1 MQIVAAL
8 QIAPVPSTLGPW
20 NRGKQIGQKLPLKA
34 KEVWAIRTHL
44 QVRRR
49 LRDLALF
56 NLAIDSKLR
65 GCDLLKLRVRDIAR
79 SGPIRQR
86 ATVLQQKTGR
96 CVTFEIT
103 ETTRNALS
111 DWLAS
116 KPKKPGDYLFGG
128 RGKSGA
134 PLTTRQYGRLVKD
147 WVSLVGLDSSD
158 YGTHSIR
165 RTKAAAIYRRTGNL
179 RAVQILLGHSK
190 LESTV
195 RYLGIDV
202 EDAIALSEQTD
213 F

>member
-1 MQIVAAL
+1 MQIISAL
-8 QIAPVPSTLGPW
+8 QIAPVPSTSGSW
-20 NRGKQIGQKLPLKA
+20 NRGKQVGQKLPLKA

-49 LRDLALF
+49 IRDLALF
-56 NLAIDSKLR
+56 NLGIDSKLR
-65 GCDLLKLRVRDIAR
+65 GCDLLKLRVRDVAP
-79 SGPIRQR
+79 SSTIRQR

-103 ETTRNALS
+103 ETTRNALR
-111 DWLAS
+111 DWLAIT
-116 KPKKPGDYLFGG
+116 PRQPGDFLFDS
-128 RGKSGA
+128 RGKHGCA
-134 PLTTRQYGRLVKD
+134 LTTRQYGRLVKE
-147 WVSLVGLDSSD
+147 WVSLVGLDPSD
-158 YGTHSIR
+158 FGTHSIR

-179 RAVQILLGHSK
+179 RAVQLLLGHSK

>member
-1 MQIVAAL
+1 MQIVTAFQRQAKPL
-8 QIAPVPSTLGPW
+8 PPSPW

-44 QVRRR
+44 QVRCRI
-49 LRDLALF
+49 RDLALF
-56 NLAIDSKLR
+56 NLGIDSKLR
-65 GCDLLKLRVRDIAR
+65 GCDLLKLLVRDVAP
-79 SGPIRQR
+79 SGSIRQR

-103 ETTRNALS
+103 ATTRSALT
-111 DWLAS
+111 DWLAF
-116 KPKKPGDYLFGG
+116 KPKQPGDFLFSSL
-128 RGKSGA
+128 GKQGA
-134 PLTTRQYGRLVKD
+134 ALTTRQYGRLVKD
-147 WVSLVGLDSSD
+147 WVSLVGLDPSD

-165 RTKAAAIYRRTGNL
+165 RTKAAAIYRQTGNL

-202 EDAIALSEQTD
+202 EDAIALSEQAD

>member
-1 MQIVAAL
+1 MQIVSAL
-8 QIAPVPSTLGPW
+8 QSDPVPSTPGPW
-20 NRGKQIGQKLPLKA
+20 NQGKQFGQKRPLKA
-34 KEVWAIRTHL
+34 NEVWAIRTHL

-49 LRDLALF
+49 TRDLALF
-56 NLAIDSKLR
+56 NLGIDSRLR
-65 GCDLLKLRVRDIAR
+65 GCDLLKLRVRDIAP
-79 SGPIRQR
+79 SGTIRQR

-103 ETTRNALS
+103 ETTRNVLS
-111 DWLAS
+111 DWLGF
-116 KPKKPGDYLFGG
+116 KTKQQGDFLFNSRRKGD
-128 RGKSGA
+128 S

-147 WVSLVGLDSSD
+147 WVSLVGLDPSD

-195 RYLGIDV
+195 RYLGIEV